1 MQRPGE
7 LEERH
12 GSLSRICLRV
22 LPQQRPECERFLL
35 QRGNAAGPSAGSAT
49 ESVRRFVRRTFSEN
63 KGLFFFCELSRN
75 TRTIWGLPPN
85 PTTPHNPRS
94 SPPPSP
100 P

>member
-12 GSLSRICLRV
+12 GSLSRRCLRV

-49 ESVRRFVRRTFSEN
+49 ESVRRFVRRAFSE
-63 KGLFFFCELSRN
+63 KKRLFFFFEFSRKA
-75 TRTIWGLPPN
+75 RDIWDLRWNGAQLAD
-85 PTTPHNPRS
+85 S
-94 SPPPSP
+94 GSAGDS
-100 P
+100 